1 MASLDWFWLVGFW
14 RAHYY
19 ILWDLRS
26 YTLSTTSQP
35 FRSQLSKLH
44 FTENLHVLKVFCWQD
59 LFCDVWL
66 QFLVVFGSNLRCS
79 GRDWTTMSASE
90 TMWTANKVFSTVQ
103 ENKKSG
109 FDWNNV
115 NVKSFEIQQI
125 IIIDL
130 IGKCNC
136 EHAFWQINVWRLW
149 HFYPSYYWVL
159 DLN

>member
-1 MASLDWFWLVGFW
+1 MASLDWFWWLVGFW

-44 FTENLHVLKVFCWQD
+44 FTENLHVFKVFCWQD

-66 QFLVVFGSNLRCS
+66 QFLVVFGSNLWCS

-115 NVKSFEIQQI
+115 NVISFEIQLK
-125 IIIDL
+125 IIDL

-136 EHAFWQINVWRLW
+136 KHAFQQINVLLSLTLLSLL
-149 HFYPSYYWVL
+149 H
-159 DLN
+159 LN